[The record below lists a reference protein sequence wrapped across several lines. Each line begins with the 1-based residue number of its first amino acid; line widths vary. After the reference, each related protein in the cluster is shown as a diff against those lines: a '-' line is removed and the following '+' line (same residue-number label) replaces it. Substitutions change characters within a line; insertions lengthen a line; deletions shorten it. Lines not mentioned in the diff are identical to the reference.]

1 MPGHIALA
9 SARMECLEGRIGM
22 AGTDQSPSTEKS
34 AKNYT
39 LGIRLYLYASPPSAA
54 SAASFA
60 MSGLDQAARDAR
72 CANDRL
78 GFLRRTFNTGFT
90 Q

>member
-34 AKNYT
+34 ARKYT
-39 LGIRLYLYASPPSAA
+39 LGIRLYLYASPPSANGTD
-54 SAASFA
+54 FRR
-60 MSGLDQAARDAR
+60 QV
-72 CANDRL
+72 CAHGCVVAGVL
-78 GFLRRTFNTGFT
+78 LSEAL
-90 Q
+90 